1 MCPSLSKAAIL
12 TAAIAATSFNTFIQ
26 PSSVDAFGVAPTLSR
41 RCGNTLLHSEKS
53 VTSVSATINIMDSI
67 TLNDKIELRDPTPD
81 ERSKGGVEVAAD
93 GNGIKALE
101 VLARIPRNLILAST
115 DMSPRII
122 DAVAAA
128 RNITWATELTA
139 VTLAA
144 LHPTEEE
151 VASSSNDDADVMQ
164 IKQAWIQSW
173 KAGGWG
179 SAADLGPDIAGDVVG
194 TLLTTG
200 SDNDHNVYAKF
211 RMPCHPALMKA
222 SFGLEFLTKCTEEE
236 ARAALTTR
244 GFTYRSM
251 RDALEGLV
259 LESTE
264 RTMKG
269 TKRDKRCWDVGDSLD
284 RVMARATTLQLDAD
298 ETTTSH
304 VIVPLYEH
312 LAHSLN
318 ANSKLVSIDNEV
330 LLVATRDIEAG
341 ESITRDYTLAPRIVG
356 ENDESSAA
364 EADALTALQLLLQF
378 GLPPSAWPTAKD
390 ESS

>member
-1 MCPSLSKAAIL
+1 
-12 TAAIAATSFNTFIQ
+12 
-26 PSSVDAFGVAPTLSR
+26 
-41 RCGNTLLHSEKS
+41 
-53 VTSVSATINIMDSI
+53 
-67 TLNDKIELRDPTPD
+67 
-81 ERSKGGVEVAAD
+81 
-93 GNGIKALE
+93 
-101 VLARIPRNLILAST
+101 
-115 DMSPRII
+115 MSPRII
-122 DAVAAA
+122 DAVASA

-151 VASSSNDDADVMQ
+151 VASGSTDSDSMK
-164 IKQAWIQSW
+164 IKQDWIQSW
-173 KAGGWG
+173 KSGGWG
-179 SAADLGPDIAGDVVG
+179 SVDDLGPDIAGDVVG

-200 SDNDHNVYAKF
+200 SDNDHNIYAKF

-222 SFGLEFLTKCTEEE
+222 SFGLEFLTKCTEKE
-236 ARAALTTR
+236 ARAALTQR

-264 RTMKG
+264 RTKKG

-284 RVMARATTLQLDAD
+284 RVLARATTIQLDGD
-298 ETTTSH
+298 ETTMSH
-304 VIVPLYEH
+304 VIVPIHEH

-341 ESITRDYTLAPRIVG
+341 ESITRDYTLAPRIDG
-356 ENDESSAA
+356 DDDDE
-364 EADALTALQLLLQF
+364 LTPLQLLLHF
-378 GLPPSAWPTAKD
+378 GLPPSAWPKAKGD
-390 ESS
+390 ESAASD

>member
-1 MCPSLSKAAIL
+1 MSSYLSRSAIL
-12 TAAIAATSFNTFIQ
+12 AVAIAATSLHMFIQ
-26 PSSVDAFGVAPTLSR
+26 PAVDAFGVTPILSR
-41 RCGNTLLHSEKS
+41 RCGQTLLHSEQS
-53 VTSVSATINIMDSI
+53 GTSVSATVNSIVDSI
-67 TLNDKIELRDPTPD
+67 TINEKIELREITPD
-81 ERSKGGVEVAAD
+81 ERGKGGVQVAAD
-93 GNGIKALE
+93 CSGISALE
-101 VLARIPRNLILAST
+101 VLARVPRNLILAST

-122 DAVAAA
+122 DAVASA

-144 LHPTEEE
+144 LHPTEED
-151 VASSSNDDADVMQ
+151 VVNDNVDSLQ

-173 KAGGWG
+173 KTGGWG
-179 SAADLGPDIAGDVVG
+179 SAEDLGPDIAGDVVG

-200 SDNDHNVYAKF
+200 SDNDHNIYAKF

-236 ARAALTTR
+236 ARAALTQR

-264 RTMKG
+264 RTNKG
-269 TKRDKRCWDVGDSLD
+269 TKRDKRCWDVGDTLD
-284 RVMARATTLQLDAD
+284 RVLARATTLQLDSD
-298 ETTTSH
+298 ETRMSH
-304 VIVPLYEH
+304 VIVPIYEH
-312 LAHSLN
+312 LAHSSN

-341 ESITRDYTLAPRIVG
+341 ESITRDYTLAPRIDG
-356 ENDESSAA
+356 EDDDE
-364 EADALTALQLLLQF
+364 LTPLQLLLQW
-378 GLPPSAWPTAKD
+378 GLPPSAWGD
-390 ESS
+390 EST